1 MDFTKRILP
10 SLTELNAV
18 SDKFF
23 EGRGADDI
31 SLILHL
37 ISVGDAVRAAVF
49 SGLQQECELS
59 EGRFILLV
67 ELKTKGRPLALTELA
82 DRTGVS
88 AASCSIMVKRMLQEK
103 QPLISKEINAECS
116 KSVLI
121 ALTPYGEAI
130 IEQALKS
137 VFSCMQS
144 TSALLSDKGK
154 QELLTLLQKLYSKL
168 Q

>member
-23 EGRGADDI
+23 EGRGAVDI

-37 ISVGDAVRAAVF
+37 ISAGDAVRSAVF
-49 SGLQQECELS
+49 SGLQQDCDLS
-59 EGRFILLV
+59 EGRFILMV
-67 ELKTKGRPLALTELA
+67 ELKTKGRALPLTELA
-82 DRTGVS
+82 ARTGVS

-103 QPLISKEINAECS
+103 KPLIFKEINSECS

-121 ALTPYGEAI
+121 GLTPYGEAVI
-130 IEQALKS
+130 DQALKA
-137 VFSCMQS
+137 VFSRMQS
-144 TSALLSDKGK
+144 TTALISNEDK
-154 QELLTLLQKLYSKL
+154 QELLTLLQKLYAKF